1 MSAFSNLKDT
11 LKGLKSAQQTSVTP
25 TGNDPIESINRDN
38 FSPEQFAVDVMFVL
52 ESFKAWAETM
62 DQNMEMSANNFTLIN
77 ERLST
82 VEVVAYKILQA
93 LSDILELEG
102 KEKENN
108 NGDKEN
114 V

>member
-25 TGNDPIESINRDN
+25 TGNDPIESINGDN

-62 DQNMEMSANNFTLIN
+62 DQNMAMSSNNFALIN

-82 VEVVAYKILQA
+82 VEGMAYKILQVLNDA
-93 LSDILELEG
+93 PKIE
-102 KEKENN
+102 EKENN

-114 V
+114 E

>member
-25 TGNDPIESINRDN
+25 TGNDPIESINGDN

-62 DQNMEMSANNFTLIN
+62 DQNMAMSSNNFILIN
-77 ERLST
+77 ERLSA
-82 VEVVAYKILQA
+82 VEVVARKILQM
-93 LSDILELEG
+93 LSDISKLEDQ
-102 KEKENN
+102 ENN
-108 NGDKEN
+108 NGDEEN
-114 V
+114 ER